1 MANLNQTTM
10 ADSIKVAYE
19 RRLLTRALPRMV
31 HSRWAMK
38 PRISKYGSWEV
49 RKFGSLSTVTSALTE
64 GTTPVEQTAPSVTTT
79 TITPVF
85 YGAFIIY
92 TDEMDLTVYD
102 PVLSETSSILGEQCG
117 LSNDTLVRNELVT
130 DSTIDY
136 SADVSAVGS
145 LDSPQHD
152 ISFTDIVKQIGYL
165 EAENA
170 LPVDGEDF
178 IIILHPHSYATLMMD
193 ETFVNMF
200 IQESP
205 DNAIRNGY
213 VGRILRCKVFV
224 SSNAYEWADVG
235 AGSTTDVYAA
245 LFIARE
251 SYAILGLDGASMP
264 SEVDSGSETAKP
276 LTGQQIKPVEII
288 TKPLGSAG
296 TNDPLNQRGS
306 MAWKMC
312 LTPEILNSSWIR
324 CLKHT
329 NAFSDD

>member
-1 MANLNQTTM
+1 
-10 ADSIKVAYE
+10 
-19 RRLLTRALPRMV
+19 
-31 HSRWAMK
+31 
-38 PRISKYGSWEV
+38 
-49 RKFGSLSTVTSALTE
+49 
-64 GTTPVEQTAPSVTTT
+64 
-79 TITPVF
+79 
-85 YGAFIIY
+85 
-92 TDEMDLTVYD
+92 
-102 PVLSETSSILGEQCG
+102 
-117 LSNDTLVRNELVT
+117 
-130 DSTIDY
+130 
-136 SADVSAVGS
+136 
-145 LDSPQHD
+145 
-152 ISFTDIVKQIGYL
+152 
-165 EAENA
+165 
-170 LPVDGEDF
+170 
-178 IIILHPHSYATLMMD
+178 
-193 ETFVNMF
+193 MF

-296 TNDPLNQRGS
+296 TSDPLNQRGS